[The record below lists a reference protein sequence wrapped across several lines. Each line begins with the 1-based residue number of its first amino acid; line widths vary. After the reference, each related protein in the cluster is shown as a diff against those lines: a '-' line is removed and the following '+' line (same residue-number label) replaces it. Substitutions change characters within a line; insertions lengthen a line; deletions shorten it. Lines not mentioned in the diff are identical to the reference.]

1 MLCTNS
7 HHLFFLGY
15 RGGTFLRLI
24 LIYVTNLLPG
34 LEGNCIKLNGLNTLR
49 LFSALINARVCA
61 RILLFEF
68 IL

>member
-1 MLCTNS
+1 MYDTS
-7 HHLFFLGY
+7 
-15 RGGTFLRLI
+15 
-24 LIYVTNLLPG
+24 LLPG
-34 LEGNCIKLNGLNTLR
+34 LGDNCIKLNGLNSLR